1 MGKMIGID
9 LGTTNTVVAIMD
21 GPRPKVIDSFEGKPE
36 MRSVV
41 SLKKP
46 KVRKGEEVKEERL
59 VGDTALDNWPMAPLD
74 TIVSIKRLMGR
85 GINDP
90 EVQRVRECVG
100 YRIEQPRDG
109 TSDGVCVVL
118 GGRQYTP
125 SDISAM
131 ILERAKK
138 VAEYREGTEVT
149 HAVITVPAYFSHS
162 QKDATRKAAIQA
174 GLKVIKILDE
184 PTAAAIAFGADSPDG
199 SPRTLLVYDLGGG
212 TFDVSVLMLAGS
224 VFAPLDLQGDMW
236 LGGDDFDQAIID
248 HALECIQKDYGLDP
262 RHERRFMVELKKS
275 AQRVKER
282 LSSGNSADLT
292 VAGLLRDDDGDLIDI
307 DIPFTRAQFE
317 RLVVPLVGHYHL
329 CSCNAVN
336 LLDDA
341 RCCVCGK
348 SLSTGQLRKGKALL
362 IVDKALEN
370 AGLTRDQVDHVIMA
384 GNSTMVPLVQESME
398 REFGPHKV
406 LRKIHPKQCVA
417 LGAAITAAY
426 LGGRSVCQAPDP
438 KDPKLECGEI
448 NDEDA
453 LVCRK
458 CGNQLSAMTNKAL
471 ETSDQA
477 GEEGTGPLII
487 NVGNIAPFSYGTQSA
502 GDKFN
507 VFIRKGDTYPTP
519 VENEKSM
526 TFYTRWANQRMV
538 SIPVYGGDNEELASA
553 NEKQGEAFAVLP
565 RGLPDNTQ
573 IRILMTLDRDG
584 VFRIGA
590 WLGSDTDLKPWIVKG
605 GSDARAIQLVEEI
618 NEKLADPQMLSTAK
632 KAATESE
639 LENVYAHLRTGR
651 VDDAL
656 HEAQQIIAKLDA
668 DNSGQE
674 PLDVFQQARAME
686 GYAEYI
692 LGTFAW
698 AFNDQ
703 RALARLEVAAR
714 SVTEAL
720 RRKERSVLDGA
731 VAALEFE
738 LDRIPNE
745 VKNLMGI
752 VGAILGRIRPANP
765 ALGERFHGDFNMA
778 MEDFKRGK
786 FDSGRERLGALVE
799 RVEEALLSVSSN
811 VIKCGNCGSDV
822 PAGKRR
828 CPQCNA
834 DQWSLGEGGA
844 RYVHTM

>member
-21 GPRPKVIDSFEGKPE
+21 GPRPKVIDSFESKPE

-46 KVRKGEEVKEERL
+46 KGRKGEEGKEERL
-59 VGDTALDNWPMAPLD
+59 VGDTAFDNWPMAPLD
-74 TIVSIKRLMGR
+74 TIVSVKRLMGR
-85 GINDP
+85 GVTDP

-100 YRIEQPRDG
+100 YHIEQPRDG
-109 TSDGVCVVL
+109 TGDSVCVVM
-118 GGRQYTP
+118 GGLQYTP

-138 VAEYREGTEVT
+138 AAEYREGTEVT

-162 QKDATRKAAIQA
+162 QKDATRKAAILA

-184 PTAAAIAFGADSPDG
+184 PTAAAIAFGAESPDG

-236 LGGDDFDQAIID
+236 LGGDDFDQAIVD
-248 HALECIQKDYGLDP
+248 HALECIQKDYGIDP
-262 RHERRFMVELKKS
+262 RAERRFMVELKKS

-282 LSSGNSADLT
+282 LSSGHNADLVVT
-292 VAGLLRDDDGDLIDI
+292 GLLRDGDGDLIDI

-317 RLVVPLVGHYHL
+317 RLIVSLIGHYHL

-336 LLDDA
+336 LIEDS
-341 RCCVCGK
+341 RCCRCGK
-348 SLSTGQLRKGKALL
+348 VLSSGQQRKGKALL
-362 IVDKALEN
+362 IVDKALEKS
-370 AGLTRDQVDHVIMA
+370 GLTRDQVDYVIMA

-426 LGGRSVCQAPDP
+426 LGGRVVCQAPDP
-438 KDPKLECGEI
+438 KDPKVECGEI
-448 NDEDA
+448 NDQDA
-453 LVCRK
+453 AVCRR
-458 CGNQLSAMTNKAL
+458 CGNPLGVVAGKGLGATDKAGDNG
-471 ETSDQA
+471 TS
-477 GEEGTGPLII
+477 PLII
-487 NVGNIAPFSYGTQSA
+487 NVGNIAPFSYGTQST

-507 VFIRKGDTYPTP
+507 VFIQKGDTYPTP

-526 TFYTRWANQRMV
+526 TFYTRFANQRMV
-538 SIPVYGGDNEELASA
+538 SIPVYGGDNEETASA
-553 NEKQGEAFAVLP
+553 NERQGEAFVVLP
-565 RGLPDNTQ
+565 RGLSENTQ
-573 IRILMTLDRDG
+573 VRILMTLDSDG
-584 VFRIGA
+584 VFKIGA
-590 WLGSDTDLKPWIVKG
+590 WLGSGTDLKPWIVKG
-605 GSDARAIQLVEEI
+605 GSDARVIQLIEEI
-618 NEKLADPQMLSTAK
+618 NEKLGDAGTLSSAK
-632 KAATESE
+632 RAATESD
-639 LENVYAHLRTGR
+639 LETVYAHLKTGR

-656 HEAQQIIAKLDA
+656 REAQQIINDLDTA
-668 DNSGQE
+668 EPGNE

-692 LGTFAW
+692 LGNFGW
-698 AFNDQ
+698 AFNDP
-703 RALARLEVAAR
+703 RALARLELAVKK
-714 SVTEAL
+714 VTEAL
-720 RRKERSVLDGA
+720 RRRERSALDGA

-738 LDRIPNE
+738 LDRVPNE

-752 VGAILGRIRPANP
+752 VGAILGQIRPANP
-765 ALGERFHGDFNMA
+765 ALGEHLHQDFNGA
-778 MEDFKRGK
+778 MEDFKRGN
-786 FDSGRERLGALVE
+786 FDRAGKCLGALVE
-799 RVEEALLSVSSN
+799 RVEEALGNASNN
-811 VIKCGNCGSDV
+811 VIKCGNCGADV

-828 CPQCNA
+828 CPKCNA
-834 DQWSLGEGGA
+834 DQWIMGQGGG